1 MCIYTLHIYYML
13 HLYISYTG
21 LLGAEELLRVIS
33 QAQLDLKT
41 VSREDL
47 KWSDLRRDTD
57 VAIIELG
64 HHLAR
69 EKQKQLEI
77 ISGSVGMVVE
87 PQDVTEE
94 RADLGGEV
102 DVPGV

>member
-1 MCIYTLHIYYML
+1 MLHI
-13 HLYISYTG
+13 YISYTG

-69 EKQKQLEI
+69 EKQKKLEI

-87 PQDVTEE
+87 PQDVIEE
-94 RADLGGEV
+94 RADLGGEF
-102 DVPGV
+102 DVSGV